1 MLYALLTQNIMISAN
16 AADLEYTECLTA
28 ASIFITQVICAFQE
42 VNSELSAKERTEEEV
57 RELRNIPR
65 IMHKVYF
72 SASVSNSKCAT
83 SPIVLPLTYC

>member
-1 MLYALLTQNIMISAN
+1 MISAN
-16 AADLEYTECLTA
+16 AADLEYTECLTT

-57 RELRNIPR
+57 RELQNIPR

>member
-1 MLYALLTQNIMISAN
+1 MISAN

-57 RELRNIPR
+57 RELQNIPR
-65 IMHKVYF
+65 IMHGLRHILVRL
-72 SASVSNSKCAT
+72 SAIQN
-83 SPIVLPLTYC
+83 VLPRL